1 MNKTLQFAAVAVL
14 ALVSFTTVA
23 ANKDRAERATA
34 VVIDTKGLTAEQA
47 EAIKAQAAALSAS
60 AEQMRKSPEDGSVLT
75 ALVKDMTPAKFREWA
90 EAGDAAGLA
99 VANFTR
105 QVGMGADAFL
115 KTDSGKFATIAIVW
129 KIGGGAVAASL
140 VNVFLKILMAIVLFT
155 AWWWLT
161 RLFVFGQVAQVT
173 VVYNENTFMRWFGF
187 NKKTKVIQRDEEWH
201 KKFSGDDDFW
211 ITIWGRVFS
220 IAMLFL
226 IVVIVWPTVSF

>member
-1 MNKTLQFAAVAVL
+1 MKKVLQLIAVAIL
-14 ALVSFTTVA
+14 ALASFTTTA
-23 ANKDRAERATA
+23 ADKGRVERATA
-34 VVIDTKGLTAEQA
+34 VVIDTKGLTSEQA

-99 VANFTR
+99 VANFTK

-115 KTDSGKFATIAIVW
+115 KTDSGKFAVLAIVW

-140 VNVFLKILMAIVLFT
+140 INIFLKLLLAIVLLS

-161 RLFVFGQVAQVT
+161 RLFVFGQT
-173 VVYNENTFMRWFGF
+173 VEKTVEYNQNTILRWLGF
-187 NKKTKVIQRDEEWH
+187 NKKTVAIKHDENWH
-201 KKFSGDDDFW
+201 KNMSASDEFW
-211 ITIWGRVFS
+211 AIFWSRVLSVVSLFA
-220 IAMLFL
+220 IALA
-226 IVVIVWPTVSF
+226 VWPRVSF